1 MRFRNSLRLLM
12 ENFKHVY
19 KLLIAKLIIG
29 LVATA
34 LCCAFVLPELIEIW
48 NSEAVK
54 GLVENVKDAFTA
66 LLVADHAA
74 LETIKT
80 NLVGDGG
87 SIEQV
92 GKLLTSMRLEIILT
106 VVGCVVVYLLRRFAE
121 TVCHFTT
128 GSMLND
134 KMSSYAETGYL
145 TAFVSNLGKASVY
158 SLVYVPVIFLFDVA
172 MLALVYLLL
181 AYTGVI
187 FSLFGGV
194 TLIVFAQAFKLTVTS
209 RWMPAMT
216 ADNKRLFEAMK
227 YADQKEKK
235 QTSKVFSMYL
245 VSVYMILIVNV
256 GAALCSFGSAL
267 LVTIPA
273 SYFLLICE
281 QYVNY
286 YTLMGKKY
294 FLTYEQ
300 IATNTERGDSEH
312 FFEYLTEETQ
322 ENVEN
327 TDEVKEN
334 N

>member
-19 KLLIAKLIIG
+19 KLLLAKLIIG

-54 GLVENVKDAFTA
+54 ALVENVKDAFKA
-66 LLVADHAA
+66 LLVADHTA
-74 LETIKT
+74 LEEIKE
-80 NLVGDGG
+80 NLVGDNGAFA
-87 SIEQV
+87 QV
-92 GKLLTSMRLEIILT
+92 AKLLASMRLEIILT
-106 VVGCVVVYLLRRFAE
+106 LVGCVIVYLLRRFAE

-145 TAFVSNLGKASVY
+145 TAFVSNLGKSSVY
-158 SLVYVPVIFLFDVA
+158 SLVYVPVIFLFDVV

-181 AYTGVI
+181 AYTNILV
-187 FSLFGGV
+187 SLFGGV
-194 TLIVFAQAFKLTVTS
+194 TLIVFAQALKLTVTN

-216 ADNKRLFEAMK
+216 ADNKRLREAIR

-235 QTSKVFSMYL
+235 QTGKVFSMYL
-245 VSVYMILIVNV
+245 VSVYLILIVNV
-256 GAALCSFGSAL
+256 AAAVCSFGSAL
-267 LVTIPA
+267 LVTVPA

-300 IATNTERGDSEH
+300 IATNPERGDSEH
-312 FFEYLTEETQ
+312 FFEYLTEERQ
-322 ENVEN
+322 KIAEQA
-327 TDEVKEN
+327 DEVKEN

>member
-19 KLLIAKLIIG
+19 KLLLAKLIIG

-54 GLVENVKDAFTA
+54 ALVENVKDAFKA
-66 LLVADHAA
+66 LLVADHTA
-74 LETIKT
+74 LEEIKE
-80 NLVGDGG
+80 NLVGDNGAFA
-87 SIEQV
+87 QV
-92 GKLLTSMRLEIILT
+92 AKLLASMRLEIILT
-106 VVGCVVVYLLRRFAE
+106 LVGCVIVYLLRRFAE

-158 SLVYVPVIFLFDVA
+158 SLVYVPVIFLFDVV

-181 AYTGVI
+181 AYTNILV
-187 FSLFGGV
+187 SLFGGV
-194 TLIVFAQAFKLTVTS
+194 TLIVFAQALKLTVTN

-216 ADNKRLFEAMK
+216 ADNKRLREAIR

-235 QTSKVFSMYL
+235 QTGKVFSMYL
-245 VSVYMILIVNV
+245 VSVYLILIVNV
-256 GAALCSFGSAL
+256 AAAVCSFGSAL
-267 LVTIPA
+267 LVTVPA

-281 QYVNY
+281 Q
-286 YTLMGKKY
+286 
-294 FLTYEQ
+294 
-300 IATNTERGDSEH
+300 
-312 FFEYLTEETQ
+312 
-322 ENVEN
+322 
-327 TDEVKEN
+327 
-334 N
+334 

>member
-19 KLLIAKLIIG
+19 KLLLGKLIIG

-54 GLVENVKDAFTA
+54 ALVENVKDAFKA
-66 LLVADHAA
+66 LLVADHTA
-74 LETIKT
+74 LEEIKE
-80 NLVGDGG
+80 NLVGDNGAFA
-87 SIEQV
+87 QV
-92 GKLLTSMRLEIILT
+92 AKLLASMRLEIILT
-106 VVGCVVVYLLRRFAE
+106 LVGCVIVYLLRRFAE

-145 TAFVSNLGKASVY
+145 TAFVSNLGKSSVY
-158 SLVYVPVIFLFDVA
+158 SLVYVPVIFLFDVV

-181 AYTGVI
+181 AYTNILV
-187 FSLFGGV
+187 SLFGGV
-194 TLIVFAQAFKLTVTS
+194 TLIVFAQALKLTVTN

-216 ADNKRLFEAMK
+216 ADNKRLREAIR

-235 QTSKVFSMYL
+235 QTGKVFSMYL
-245 VSVYMILIVNV
+245 VSVYLIVIVNV
-256 GAALCSFGSAL
+256 AAAVCSFGSAL
-267 LVTIPA
+267 LVTVPA

-300 IATNTERGDSEH
+300 IATNPERGDSEH
-312 FFEYLTEETQ
+312 FFEYLTEESQ
-322 ENVEN
+322 KIAEQAN
-327 TDEVKEN
+327 EVKEN

>member
-19 KLLIAKLIIG
+19 KLFLSKLIIG

-54 GLVENVKDAFTA
+54 GLVENLKEAFTA

-74 LETIKT
+74 LEVIKE
-80 NLVGDGG
+80 NLVGNNG
-87 SIEQV
+87 SLEQV
-92 GKLLTSMRLEIILT
+92 AKLLSSMRLEIILT
-106 VVGCVVVYLLRRFAE
+106 VIGCAVVYLLKRFAE

-134 KMSSYAETGYL
+134 KMATYAETSYS

-158 SLVYVPVIFLFDVA
+158 SLVYVPVVFVFDVI

-181 AYTGVI
+181 AYTTIVI
-187 FSLFGGV
+187 GLFGGV
-194 TLIVFAQAFKLTVTS
+194 TLIVFGQALKLTVTN

-216 ADNKRLFEAMK
+216 ADNKRLREAIR
-227 YADQKEKK
+227 YADQMEKK

-256 GAALCSFGSAL
+256 GAALCTFGSSL
-267 LVTIPA
+267 IITVPA

-294 FLTYEQ
+294 FLTFDK
-300 IATNTERGDSEH
+300 IAKNPERGDSEH
-312 FFEYLTEETQ
+312 FFEYMTEKEENTEEAQ
-322 ENVEN
+322 ENN
-327 TDEVKEN
+327 
-334 N
+334 

>member
-19 KLLIAKLIIG
+19 KLFISKLIIG

-34 LCCAFVLPELIEIW
+34 LCCAFVLPELLEIW

-54 GLVENVKDAFTA
+54 GLVENVKDAFKA
-66 LLVADHAA
+66 LLVADHTA
-74 LETIKT
+74 LEEIKGE
-80 NLVGDGG
+80 LVGENGAF
-87 SIEQV
+87 SQV
-92 GKLLTSMRLEIILT
+92 AKLLTSMRLEIILT
-106 VVGCVVVYLLRRFAE
+106 LAGCALVYLLKRFAE
-121 TVCHFTT
+121 TICHFTT

-134 KMSSYAETGYL
+134 KMASYAETGYL

-158 SLVYVPVIFLFDVA
+158 SLVYVPVVFLFDVI

-181 AYTGVI
+181 AYTSI
-187 FSLFGGV
+187 LFSLFAGV
-194 TLIVFAQAFKLTVTS
+194 TVIVFAQAIKLTVTS

-216 ADNKRLFEAMK
+216 ADNKRLREAMK
-227 YADQKEKK
+227 FADQKEKK

-256 GAALCSFGSAL
+256 GAALCTFGSAL
-267 LVTIPA
+267 IITVPA
-273 SYFLLICE
+273 SYFLLICQ

-294 FLTYEQ
+294 FLTFEK
-300 IATNTERGDSEH
+300 IATNPERGDSEH
-312 FFEYLTEETQ
+312 FFDYISQEEEKIDEVQ
-322 ENVEN
+322 EN
-327 TDEVKEN
+327 
-334 N
+334 